1 MSILTNDISKLGGCL
16 IGDFFEVEVTSLN
29 EKDYD
34 LAYSRAYGREDA
46 VMARKESLQKFEN
59 FFWREPKDDVALQN
73 EIECMLMP
81 DTHRFLIKDY
91 IAHEI
96 LDVIKSKLI
105 KDMNIGYGRQVKND
119 TITLGATYM
128 FRDDSMFTV
137 QLVRVRLFEK

>member
-16 IGDFFEVEVTSLN
+16 VGDFFEVEVTSLN

-34 LAYSRAYGREDA
+34 LAYSRVYGREDA

-59 FFWREPKDDVALQN
+59 YMWTEPKDDAALRN
-73 EIECMLMP
+73 EIECMPMP
-81 DTHRFLIKDY
+81 DTHRFLINDY
-91 IAHEI
+91 IAHGI
-96 LDVIKSKLI
+96 LDVIKSKLT
-105 KDMNIGYGRQVKND
+105 KDMNIGYGRQVRGGVINC
-119 TITLGATYM
+119 GATYM